1 MIDWAVRFSVRHR
14 VLVLMA
20 TAIAVIAGVSAAFRM
35 PIDAVPD
42 LSENQVIVFAEW
54 QGHGPS
60 EVYQQVTQ
68 PLSRQFQGLEDV
80 RVVRGSSDMGYSM
93 LHIIF
98 EDHVTY
104 AAARKRVQDRVSTGE
119 VVLPR
124 GVRPILAADGIPTG
138 QIYWYTVEGKGYD
151 PAELRS
157 IQDTLIAPQ
166 LQSLTGVAEVA
177 GVGGFHSELTIQVEP
192 SLLADYGLTLNDVT
206 TELSR
211 PVESAGGHVLQKGN
225 AEFVVELT
233 SKAAA
238 STTVGDASGGESD
251 RVLQSTER
259 VAREGWEQRLIP
271 AADGSAIRL
280 RDIARISFA
289 PAPRRGLFEKE
300 GSEAVAGIVHLRY
313 GYNALQVT
321 QRVRERLI
329 QIAEGLPSG
338 IRIVP
343 CYDRTSLITGAV
355 STVTRT
361 LIEALVIAA
370 VCVLLVLK
378 HFRAW
383 LVIAISLPCCVPFTF
398 LAMSALRQAGIIDIQ
413 TNIMSLAGIVI
424 SIGVLVDS
432 SIVLTENVMH
442 NLRMRFGD
450 QPVQGEISEIVID
463 ACRTVGRPVFFSIMI
478 MLVSFLPVFALQGI
492 DGHMY
497 APLAWTKSL
506 ALLSAA
512 VLAITL
518 VPALCTLLVRGRIRD
533 ETDSAVV
540 RSVVS
545 VYRPVLASLMDR
557 PAPLLMILCVTFILA
572 AVVPGSEV
580 VFRVVLFAA
589 IVCCALFLRSRGG
602 RIRGI
607 VFLLLTGLV
616 ARSAISPLE
625 TEMRMPLNEGI
636 VMDMPIT
643 VPRASISE
651 SADDLKARNMVL
663 CRFPEVQMVTGKAGR
678 AETPF
683 DPAPLDMIET
693 MIEFRPREFWPRRR
707 LSRNE
712 AVQITREFLGR
723 LVSGGLI
730 EEVSADLQSEIVDL
744 ATFRFDAIQRETA
757 FQYNE
762 IFRQQLRKDL
772 SQRLIELA
780 VGDWQQSGLLTRPV
794 ETGDIAVVISEI
806 PLEYQ
811 RDLEMTLSLET
822 VSAVVQRVRV
832 SLRDRG
838 LLTALS
844 GAPGQSGIL
853 ESLKNSARFILGL
866 APAAMEERLLLSLRT
881 ESARRWALNTEDLN
895 RHLHMRAVP
904 TWLQLVADECFTRVA
919 IVDESLRAVQ
929 MQIRAIRN
937 TVPKPHTVESHANG
951 ETHHG
956 LTPSAELP
964 IVDPHES
971 FDAIRQLVNERYSG
985 AILLK
990 SHHPDSLSSFGGE
1003 MDQSLQM
1010 PGWTNVWTRP
1020 IQNRVD
1026 MLATGINSEIGVRV
1040 LGNTLDDV
1048 VKTSEEVAAVLR
1060 EIPGAADVVADP
1072 VRGKGLIQI
1081 IPDLERAAEQGVAL
1095 SDLQATIEFA
1105 LAGRVITDFSGDRA
1119 RVPVRLKII
1128 PMSSEQ
1134 DEQTLRQLRV
1144 PCYRV
1149 GRNLASVQAG
1159 LQTVALESVASVV
1172 VTEGPATIKSENG
1185 WLRNYVRLNVQGRNP
1200 FDVVKDARRI
1210 VSQRVTVPSGVFI
1223 EWTGQF
1229 QHAAETQRMLML
1241 LIPTVMVL
1249 IFAILYMTYRDWT
1262 DATIM
1267 LLSAPG
1273 ALAGGLLCQWLLGYR
1288 FSIAVG
1294 VGYIACFGMA
1304 ASTGIVMLVYLRE
1317 AVENAGGLNR
1327 ITLTQLR
1334 EAVFTGAVHRLRPK
1348 LLTEATTILS
1358 LAPML
1363 WSDGVGAEVIRPM
1376 AAPVLGGILLA
1387 DEVIDLL
1394 LPILFYHV
1402 RRRRWVQIHGASC
1415 EHPSAS

>member
-14 VLVLMA
+14 VFVLMA
-20 TAIAVIAGVSAAFRM
+20 TAVFVIAGALTAFRM

-60 EVYQQVTQ
+60 EIYQQVTQ
-68 PLSRQFQGLEDV
+68 PLSRQFQALEDV

-104 AAARKRVQDRVSTGE
+104 AAARKRVQDQMSTGD

-138 QIYWYTVEGKGYD
+138 QIYWYTVEGKDYD
-151 PAELRS
+151 LAELRS

-166 LQSLTGVAEVA
+166 LRSMPGVAEVA

-192 SLLADYGLTLNDVT
+192 SLLAGFGLTLNDVT
-206 TELSR
+206 AELSR

-238 STTVGDASGGESD
+238 SANVGGTSGDKNDQG
-251 RVLQSTER
+251 LPSTGR
-259 VAREGWEQRLIP
+259 ATREAWEQRLIP

-280 RDIARISFA
+280 RDIARIAFA

-313 GYNALQVT
+313 GHNTLQVT

-343 CYDRTSLITGAV
+343 CYDRTSLITSAV

-398 LAMSALRQAGIIDIQ
+398 LAMSALLHAGIIDIQ

-442 NLRMRFGD
+442 HLRLRFGE
-450 QPVQGEISEIVID
+450 QSVQGDISEIVVD

-478 MLVSFLPVFALQGI
+478 MLVSFLPIFALQGI

-518 VPALCTLLVRGRIRD
+518 VPALCTILIRGRMRD

-540 RSVVS
+540 RSALS
-545 VYRPVLASLMDR
+545 VYQPVLTSLMDR

-572 AVVPGSEV
+572 AVVPGSEF
-580 VFRVVLFAA
+580 VFRAVLFSA
-589 IVCCALFLRSRGG
+589 IVCCALFLRSRGS
-602 RIRGI
+602 RICGI

-616 ARSAISPLE
+616 ARSAMSPLG
-625 TEMRMPLNEGI
+625 TEIRMPLNEGI

-693 MIEFRPREFWPRRR
+693 MIEFRPQEFWPRRR
-707 LSRNE
+707 L
-712 AVQITREFLGR
+712 AVNDATQIANEFLGR
-723 LVSGGLI
+723 LFTEGLI
-730 EEVSADLQSEIVDL
+730 EEVSAGLQSEIVDL
-744 ATFRFDAIQRETA
+744 AAFRFDAIQRETA
-757 FQYNE
+757 FEYTE
-762 IFRQQLRKDL
+762 IFRQQLREDL
-772 SQRLIELA
+772 SRRLADDA
-780 VGDWQQSGLLTRPV
+780 VGEWRRSGLLTRPV
-794 ETGDIAVVISEI
+794 EIGDIARVIAEI
-806 PLEYQ
+806 PLEFK

-822 VSAVVQRVRV
+822 VSAAVQRVRF

-838 LLTALS
+838 LLTVQGTTS
-844 GAPGQSGIL
+844 GASGIF
-853 ESLKNSARFILGL
+853 ESLWNVARFIPGF
-866 APAAMEERLLLSLRT
+866 APASFRDSRPLPWRSGCCSRF
-881 ESARRWALNTEDLN
+881 ESR
-895 RHLHMRAVP
+895 V
-904 TWLQLVADECFTRVA
+904 LVA
-919 IVDESLRAVQ
+919 
-929 MQIRAIRN
+929 
-937 TVPKPHTVESHANG
+937 
-951 ETHHG
+951 G
-956 LTPSAELP
+956 LVTP
-964 IVDPHES
+964 
-971 FDAIRQLVNERYSG
+971 
-985 AILLK
+985 
-990 SHHPDSLSSFGGE
+990 
-1003 MDQSLQM
+1003 
-1010 PGWTNVWTRP
+1010 
-1020 IQNRVD
+1020 
-1026 MLATGINSEIGVRV
+1026 
-1040 LGNTLDDV
+1040 
-1048 VKTSEEVAAVLR
+1048 
-1060 EIPGAADVVADP
+1060 
-1072 VRGKGLIQI
+1072 
-1081 IPDLERAAEQGVAL
+1081 
-1095 SDLQATIEFA
+1095 
-1105 LAGRVITDFSGDRA
+1105 
-1119 RVPVRLKII
+1119 
-1128 PMSSEQ
+1128 
-1134 DEQTLRQLRV
+1134 
-1144 PCYRV
+1144 
-1149 GRNLASVQAG
+1149 
-1159 LQTVALESVASVV
+1159 
-1172 VTEGPATIKSENG
+1172 
-1185 WLRNYVRLNVQGRNP
+1185 
-1200 FDVVKDARRI
+1200 RI
-1210 VSQRVTVPSGVFI
+1210 
-1223 EWTGQF
+1223 
-1229 QHAAETQRMLML
+1229 
-1241 LIPTVMVL
+1241 
-1249 IFAILYMTYRDWT
+1249 
-1262 DATIM
+1262 
-1267 LLSAPG
+1267 
-1273 ALAGGLLCQWLLGYR
+1273 
-1288 FSIAVG
+1288 
-1294 VGYIACFGMA
+1294 
-1304 ASTGIVMLVYLRE
+1304 
-1317 AVENAGGLNR
+1317 
-1327 ITLTQLR
+1327 
-1334 EAVFTGAVHRLRPK
+1334 
-1348 LLTEATTILS
+1348 
-1358 LAPML
+1358 
-1363 WSDGVGAEVIRPM
+1363 
-1376 AAPVLGGILLA
+1376 
-1387 DEVIDLL
+1387 
-1394 LPILFYHV
+1394 
-1402 RRRRWVQIHGASC
+1402 
-1415 EHPSAS
+1415 